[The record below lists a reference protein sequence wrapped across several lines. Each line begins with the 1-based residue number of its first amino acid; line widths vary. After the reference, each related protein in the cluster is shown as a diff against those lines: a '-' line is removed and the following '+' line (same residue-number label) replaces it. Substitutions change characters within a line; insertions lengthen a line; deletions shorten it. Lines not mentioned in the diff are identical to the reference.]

1 MTWLVMQY
9 TRESGIEIWC
19 VYNSVDF
26 EMFYKKCAN
35 SLFAEGTLI
44 L

>member
-1 MTWLVMQY
+1 MQS
-9 TRESGIEIWC
+9 TRESLIEIWC
-19 VYNSVDF
+19 VHNSVDF

-35 SLFAEGTLI
+35 CLFAEGTLI